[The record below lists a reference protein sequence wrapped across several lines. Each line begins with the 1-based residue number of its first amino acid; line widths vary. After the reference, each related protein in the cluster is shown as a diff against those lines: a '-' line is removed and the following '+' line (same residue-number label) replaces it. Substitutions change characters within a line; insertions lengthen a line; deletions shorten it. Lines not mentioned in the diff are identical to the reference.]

1 MSVQI
6 SITDNQLVE
15 DLAAFFK
22 TLVDCDVV
30 RGLPSWVPAPP
41 RECVVITPLAA
52 QGLSV
57 PVMTYADPS
66 PAAGKRTMTQATQ
79 WSARVDG
86 YGARALDLTLT
97 LSIALCSQ
105 YGCEFLGNLGRAQP
119 LYAGELKQLPFESG
133 ASQTFERWSF
143 DAVLQ
148 FNPSISVPQQFA
160 DHLHVGLIEADT
172 TYPTGA

>member
-1 MSVQI
+1 MNVQI
-6 SITDNQLVE
+6 SITENQLVE
-15 DLAAFFK
+15 DLAAFCK

-30 RGLPSWVPAPP
+30 RGLPNWVPEPP
-41 RECVVITPLAA
+41 RECIVITPLAA
-52 QGLSV
+52 LGLSL
-57 PVMTYADPS
+57 PVLSYADPS
-66 PAAGKRTMTQATQ
+66 PAAGRQSMTQPTR

-86 YGARALDLTLT
+86 YGTRAQDLALT
-97 LSIALCSQ
+97 LSIALRSQ
-105 YGCEFLGNLGRAQP
+105 YACEFLGNLGRAQP

-133 ASQTFERWSF
+133 ESQTFERWSF

-160 DHLHVGLIEADT
+160 DHLRVGLIEADT